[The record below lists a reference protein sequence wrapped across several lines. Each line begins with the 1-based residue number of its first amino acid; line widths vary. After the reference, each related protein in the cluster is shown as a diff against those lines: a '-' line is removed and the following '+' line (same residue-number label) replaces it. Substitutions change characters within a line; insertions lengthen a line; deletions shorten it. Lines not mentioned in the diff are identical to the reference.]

1 MKDKIKSI
9 YQYEIQKSK
18 FIGVLCEIND
28 LYEIEEIL
36 FFLKKE
42 YKNAKHIC
50 YAYKIQCKNGIKIK
64 AFDDKEPK
72 GTASTPLLNAIKI
85 YKKSNVVLFIIR
97 YFGGKKLGIG
107 GLYRSYSKTA
117 LETIKQFLDH
127 EIV

>member
-18 FIGVLCEIND
+18 FIGVLCEVND

-36 FFLKKE
+36 LFLKKE
-42 YKNAKHIC
+42 HKKAKHIC
-50 YAYKIQCKNGIKIK
+50 YAYKIQYKNEIKMK

-72 GTASTPLLNAIKI
+72 GTASIPLLNSIKV
-85 YKKSNVVLFIIR
+85 YKKSNIALFIVR

-117 LETIKQFLDH
+117 SETIKQFLDH